1 MLRNR
6 VSLYFNVFFIN
17 LRINLQLCRVSAA
30 RMYRKY
36 KINQY
41 GSIPKHFGERVYKSN
56 KIMKTRQLLLGDE
69 ALALGAIRAGL
80 SGAYAYPGT
89 PSTEILEYVQQD
101 PTARSRGIHSHWSS
115 NEKTAV
121 EEALG
126 MSYCGK
132 RAMVSM
138 KHVGM
143 NVAADAFVN
152 SAMTGAN
159 GGLLVI
165 AADDPSMHSSQ
176 NEQDSRFYG
185 DFALIPVL
193 EPSNQQ
199 EAYDMAAY
207 GFELSERYS
216 IPVMVRLVTRLSHSR
231 AVVETESDNAP
242 ENTLHYPKN
251 LRQWV
256 LMPAVSKERYKVLLK
271 DYDSFEEAS
280 ENSPFNRYI
289 DGEDHTLGIVASG
302 IGFNYLNEVFGG
314 KVPYP
319 VVKISQYPLPRKML
333 RRLFSECEAVMVI
346 EEGQPFIEKRLRG
359 LLDLRGK
366 VYGKLSGELN
376 LTGELTPDLVKEG
389 LAKVKGESECLKP
402 CEIRAASQ
410 VTKPRP
416 PALCQ
421 GCGHRDVYAALNKAL
436 ADYESPKVFGD
447 IGCYTLG
454 FLSPFNAIDSVVD
467 MGASITMA
475 KGAADAGQYP
485 SVAVIGDS
493 TFTHSG
499 MTGLLDAINEDSDI
513 TVIISDNLTTGMTGG
528 QDSQGT
534 GKLEQ
539 ICLGLGADPAHV
551 RTIDSLPKNVE
562 EMRKLFREEFDHHGL
577 SVIVSRR
584 ECIQTARRHASAKK

>member
-1 MLRNR
+1 
-6 VSLYFNVFFIN
+6 
-17 LRINLQLCRVSAA
+17 
-30 RMYRKY
+30 
-36 KINQY
+36 
-41 GSIPKHFGERVYKSN
+41 
-56 KIMKTRQLLLGDE
+56 MKKKMLLLGDE

-89 PSTEILEYVQQD
+89 PSTEVLEFVQGD
-101 PTARSRGIHSHWSS
+101 ATARERGIHSHWSS

-176 NEQDSRFYG
+176 NEQDSRFYA
-185 DFALIPVL
+185 DFALVPVL
-193 EPSNQQ
+193 EPSDQQ
-199 EAYDMAAY
+199 EAYDMADY
-207 GFELSERYS
+207 GFNLSERNA

-231 AVVETESDNAP
+231 SVVETETESKP
-242 ENTLHYPKN
+242 ENELHYPEHP
-251 LRQWV
+251 RQWV
-256 LMPAVSKERYKVLLK
+256 LMPAVSKVRYKQLLK
-271 DYDSFEEAS
+271 DYRTFEEES
-280 ENSPFNRYI
+280 EKSPFNHYYEGS
-289 DGEDHTLGIVASG
+289 DKTLGIVVSG
-302 IGFNYLNEVFGG
+302 LGWNYLKEAFPDGI
-314 KVPYP
+314 PFP
-319 VVKISQYPLPRKML
+319 TVKISQYPLPTRMI
-333 RRLFSECEAVMVI
+333 RRLAEECESLMVI
-346 EEGQPFIEKRLRG
+346 EEGQPFIERKLRG
-359 LLDLRGK
+359 VLDRGGR

-376 LTGELTPDLVKEG
+376 ITGELTPDLVKDG
-389 LAKVKGESECLKP
+389 IARIKADIECLKTG
-402 CEIRAASQ
+402 ETRENSQ

-421 GCGHRDVYAALNKAL
+421 GCGHRDVYAALNGVMAEF
-436 ADYESPKVFGD
+436 ESPKVFGD

-454 FLSPFNAIDSVVD
+454 FLSPFNAIDTVVD

-485 SVAVIGDS
+485 AVAIIGDS

-499 MTGLLDAINEDSDI
+499 MTGLLDAINEDSNI

-534 GKLEQ
+534 GKIEQ

-562 EMRKLFREEFDHHGL
+562 EMKKLFREEINHKGL

-584 ECIQTARRHASAKK
+584 ECIQTARRHASAKTKEKQ